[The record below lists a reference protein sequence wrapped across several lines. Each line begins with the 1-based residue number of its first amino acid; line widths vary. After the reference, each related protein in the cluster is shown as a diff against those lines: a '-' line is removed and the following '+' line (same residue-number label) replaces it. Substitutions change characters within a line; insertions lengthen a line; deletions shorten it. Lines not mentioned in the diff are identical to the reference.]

1 MFVCVGCSSV
11 CPCTGAETSGAAAE
25 SNRHARFELEILLL
39 LPHVWAR
46 FMHSPPAAVTKT
58 CVIHTQ
64 RLLHSYSTCEV
75 DFIRLQAQ
83 RCLAFLEGTFSLPDT
98 SL

>member
-1 MFVCVGCSSV
+1 MFAWVVCSSV

-25 SNRHARFELEILLL
+25 ANHHARFELEILLQ

-46 FMHSPPAAVTKT
+46 FMPSPPAAVTKT

-64 RLLHSYSTCEV
+64 RFFALIFNLRSGLY
-75 DFIRLQAQ
+75 
-83 RCLAFLEGTFSLPDT
+83 
-98 SL
+98 